1 MNRGI
6 ERSPAGTPCRV
17 LAAGG
22 QQGATSPPPAPRAP
36 AELRNS
42 GPERDRGSRCPTPA
56 RGSPRP
62 HAARLPAQPA
72 PPPAPAS
79 EPSRTRSRR
88 PARSRPAPVREKAIR
103 RPQRREAADCAARR
117 IYALPRPA
125 QTQRTLPSFCPSF
138 SPGRLLPCADDS
150 CALRMRAALA
160 RPRWVG
166 PGEGRSSEAQREEH
180 VTGTSAR
187 VTCPAATDAGTAP
200 GRGSC
205 GRGRCA
211 ACAGGHVASA
221 GRRPWGSV
229 CCGAAAAPDGLRRG
243 SCTTARVG
251 FGGVQSSVSS
261 SKLVRASLALS
272 CPVMPCP
279 SL

>member
-22 QQGATSPPPAPRAP
+22 QQGATS
-36 AELRNS
+36 
-42 GPERDRGSRCPTPA
+42 
-56 RGSPRP
+56 
-62 HAARLPAQPA
+62 